1 MARPKEIKD
10 AKRISVVISDKQLK
24 QIEKM
29 SNHIGTQENRKVTV
43 SEAIRLAIEAVYPL
57 PKQFDMFEGR
67 K

>member
-29 SNHIGTQENRKVTV
+29 SNHIGTQEGRKVTV

-57 PKQFDMFEGR
+57 PKQFDMFESN